1 MGTKLNDFQK
11 IALGSTLCAMII
23 IIIFLIMRLTVGKSL
38 ADLRTQNEE
47 LETQYAT
54 LEQYVLNRPTYE
66 KETAE
71 NLKEIDKLVAKYDVK
86 DLPENVLV
94 DYKEAEDT
102 KEFSSSSLSYNDPE
116 EISLVSFTNGT
127 KHTEYSLQKQ
137 PISISYTAGYD
148 ELLEYIA
155 TMPDKSKNEGLWSIT
170 LAYDE
175 ESKEIMGSMTV
186 NKYIIDS
193 EDREYES
200 PDIDMNLGVD
210 KLLGE

>member
-1 MGTKLNDFQK
+1 MSTKLNDFQK

-38 ADLRTQNEE
+38 TDLRTQNEE

>member
-102 KEFSSSSLSYNDPE
+102 TEFSSSSLSYNDPE